1 MAEFPKAQFPF
12 RSPGPPTVQK
22 KDLLARAAER
32 RMLLA
37 IDAAWHYEWSK
48 TSLVVSTIFYFH
60 PYFGKWSDLTSIFQ
74 MGWNHQPV

>member
-37 IDAAWHYEWSK
+37 IDAA
-48 TSLVVSTIFYFH
+48 
-60 PYFGKWSDLTSIFQ
+60 
-74 MGWNHQPV
+74 